1 MARGASERDRDATR
15 PECRRLAPLP
25 GAAAAARLPRSAAAA
40 EMVLVRASHHVVHP
54 VVCCTVK
61 RAVRL
66 LPSALLLVFVL
77 SLILVT
83 LVQIAVIHSH
93 RRAIYLQRRLTSTY
107 RPSPAR
113 LQAAAA
119 GPGRQVAPSDSS
131 GSPTSNFQSWSAA
144 HRAKDSLRK
153 SNASHGRAQTAKARP
168 NALQVEALLDRNA
181 PTVDNNIKILTGL
194 ANAARIRDIF
204 AGTAARTLAS
214 PIRSLVVSGET
225 AGNATP
231 RREDDDGVSWELVP
245 DDVYRRSGGGVDA
258 AAADPYDERRTRKFV
273 ADKSTSVGTVT
284 RPLCPE
290 VPPGLGKFLNC
301 MR

>member
-1 MARGASERDRDATR
+1 
-15 PECRRLAPLP
+15 
-25 GAAAAARLPRSAAAA
+25 
-40 EMVLVRASHHVVHP
+40 MVLVRASHHVVHP

-107 RPSPAR
+107 RPSPGR
-113 LQAAAA
+113 LQAAAVAAA
-119 GPGRQVAPSDSS
+119 GPGRQVAAPDAS

-144 HRAKDSLRK
+144 HRDSLRK
-153 SNASHGRAQTAKARP
+153 SNASHNRAQAAKARP

-214 PIRSLVVSGET
+214 PSRESSSTVVSREA
-225 AGNATP
+225 AGGVTQ
-231 RREDDDGVSWELVP
+231 RRDDDDGVSWELVP
-245 DDVYRRSGGGVDA
+245 DDVYRRAGSA
-258 AAADPYDERRTRKFV
+258 AAPEDGRRTRKFV

-301 MR
+301 

>member
-1 MARGASERDRDATR
+1 
-15 PECRRLAPLP
+15 
-25 GAAAAARLPRSAAAA
+25 
-40 EMVLVRASHHVVHP
+40 MVLVRASHHVVHP

-107 RPSPAR
+107 RPSPGR
-113 LQAAAA
+113 LPAAAVAAA
-119 GPGRQVAPSDSS
+119 GPGRQVAAPDAS

-144 HRAKDSLRK
+144 HRDSVRK
-153 SNASHGRAQTAKARP
+153 SNASHGRAQAAKARP

-214 PIRSLVVSGET
+214 PSRESSSTVVSRET
-225 AGNATP
+225 AGDATP
-231 RREDDDGVSWELVP
+231 RRDDDDGVSWELVP
-245 DDVYRRSGGGVDA
+245 DDVYRRAGGA
-258 AAADPYDERRTRKFV
+258 AAPDDGRRTRKFV
-273 ADKSTSVGTVT
+273 ADKSTSAGTVT

-290 VPPGLGKFLNC
+290 VPPGLGKFLNW
-301 MR
+301 